1 VKRLSLLVGV
11 AALGLVTA
19 PVAAAD
25 LQSFTSPSGNIGC
38 IMDAQ
43 YLRCDIEERD
53 WSPPP
58 RPTDCPS
65 FTGYGQGIGL
75 DPHGPPAFVCAG
87 DTTLHAGP
95 ALDYGKTQRAGGF
108 TCGSDEA
115 GMRCANADGHGFR
128 LSRQSY
134 DIF

>member
-1 VKRLSLLVGV
+1 LLVGV

-43 YLRCDIEERD
+43 YLRCDIAERD
-53 WSPPP
+53 CRHHRGRRTAPAY
-58 RPTDCPS
+58 
-65 FTGYGQGIGL
+65 GYGQGIGL
-75 DPHGPPAFVCAG
+75 DPRPPAFVCAG
-87 DTTLHAGP
+87 DTTLHAGRPWTTGRRSEP
-95 ALDYGKTQRAGGF
+95 ADSPAGARLG
-108 TCGSDEA
+108 C
-115 GMRCANADGHGFR
+115 CANADGHGFR
-128 LSRQSY
+128 PSGQSY